1 MESHFQAS
9 QEDLRMSAN
18 RLRLEQ
24 EQLHIERERW
34 AAREAFLQQELV
46 RRDERHARE
55 IAELKQHYSKSV
67 GKRRE

>member
-46 RRDERHARE
+46 RRDKRHARE
-55 IAELKQHYSKSV
+55 IAKLKQQYSKSV